1 LHQLQSS
8 FIKLYLFGGT
18 MWPLCNV
25 LFQQSQLL
33 TFLLLLL
40 LLLTFAC
47 GQWHCRRMF
56 GLAPATSF
64 RNITPD
70 AALAEKLEQL
80 YAGNINNMDA
90 YVGGLA
96 EPHFGK
102 AHVGQLFYAS
112 IFDQFRRLRDGDY
125 YHFKNAD
132 NGLFNAQEIA
142 EIERTGK
149 KEADAK
155 MHRWWHVIGT
165 SCLLQA
171 LWKKP

>member
-1 LHQLQSS
+1 VPNTNADAYVPVVSAAAAVCVCPR
-8 FIKLYLFGGT
+8 YCRRLFGL
-18 MWPLCNV
+18 P
-25 LFQQSQLL
+25 
-33 TFLLLLL
+33 
-40 LLLTFAC
+40 
-47 GQWHCRRMF
+47 
-56 GLAPATSF
+56 PATSF
-64 RNITPD
+64 RNITTD
-70 AALAEKLEQL
+70 ATLAAKLEQL
-80 YAGNINNMDA
+80 YAGNVNNVDA

-132 NGLFNAQEIA
+132 NGLFNAHEIA

-149 KEADAK
+149 QRSDAR
-155 MHRWWHVIGT
+155 MYRRWHAPKVTCT

-171 LWKKP
+171 LWTKP